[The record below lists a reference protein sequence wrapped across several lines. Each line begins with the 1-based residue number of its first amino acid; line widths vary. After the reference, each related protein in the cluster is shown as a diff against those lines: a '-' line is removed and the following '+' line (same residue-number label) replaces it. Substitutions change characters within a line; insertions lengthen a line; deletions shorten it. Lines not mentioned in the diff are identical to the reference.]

1 VAALVVMHSLMEY
14 IVVVMYLVLGFL
26 LPPIGNGE
34 SRQRERDVAQDEERA
49 AEEHEVGAW
58 K

>member
-1 VAALVVMHSLMEY
+1 MHSLMEY

-26 LPPIGNGE
+26 LPPIGKGE
-34 SRQRERDVAQDEERA
+34 SRQRERVVAQDEERT
-49 AEEHEVGAW
+49 AEEHGVGAL

>member
-1 VAALVVMHSLMEY
+1 MHSLMEY

-26 LPPIGNGE
+26 LPPVGKGE
-34 SRQRERDVAQDEERA
+34 SRQREHVAAQDEERA
-49 AEEHEVGAW
+49 AEGHEVGAW